1 PPDLRSAMDDDP
13 RLARPAALGGERRP
27 GLELAHEVVRRGRGV
42 GASRRDPAP
51 GAGEATRALA
61 ERLRDGEDLE
71 ALGQLL
77 ERIEPYAYAQPGALD
92 DSLEAAKDREP
103 CGGQLVGRVRAD
115 DRPDERGRRHGYPP
129 AMHDAAALELAKRA
143 AFRGGRVALA
153 KLGDPGYL
161 TWKGQRDVVTG
172 ATLEVQQAIVSVLQN
187 ECPDDAILVEEGP
200 EDEPLAVDAERL
212 WIVDPICGTLS
223 FAQGIPFFA
232 VSIALRVEGVLRVG
246 VVYDPVRDE
255 TFAARIGEPA
265 TLNGRPITVMNTAL
279 GPEFWEQAWVA
290 TDLPLS
296 GPERDTALRI
306 FGLFAK
312 EVMAQYI
319 W

>member
-1 PPDLRSAMDDDP
+1 MDDDL
-13 RLARPAALGGERRP
+13 RLARPAALGGERRS

-42 GASRRDPAP
+42 GASRRDHAR
-51 GAGEATRALA
+51 EARERLRALA
-61 ERLRDGEDLE
+61 GLLRADGDRG
-71 ALGQLL
+71 ALGEVL

-92 DSLEAAKDREP
+92 DSLEAAKDPNP
-103 CGGQLVGRVRAD
+103 CGGQLVARVRAD

-129 AMHDAAALELAKRA
+129 AMDDAAALELAKRA

-212 WIVDPICGTLS
+212 WIVDPICGTLNAKPWDVAAACVILPS
-223 FAQGIPFFA
+223 AGGLITDADGGSWLHSDGSYVAANPASHQW
-232 VSIALRVEGVLRVG
+232 ALRGIKGVQEHER
-246 VVYDPVRDE
+246 
-255 TFAARIGEPA
+255 AR
-265 TLNGRPITVMNTAL
+265 N
-279 GPEFWEQAWVA
+279 
-290 TDLPLS
+290 
-296 GPERDTALRI
+296 
-306 FGLFAK
+306 
-312 EVMAQYI
+312 
-319 W
+319 

>member
-1 PPDLRSAMDDDP
+1 MD
-13 RLARPAALGGERRP
+13 
-27 GLELAHEVVRRGRGV
+27 
-42 GASRRDPAP
+42 
-51 GAGEATRALA
+51 
-61 ERLRDGEDLE
+61 
-71 ALGQLL
+71 
-77 ERIEPYAYAQPGALD
+77 
-92 DSLEAAKDREP
+92 
-103 CGGQLVGRVRAD
+103 
-115 DRPDERGRRHGYPP
+115 
-129 AMHDAAALELAKRA
+129 DAAALELAKRA

-246 VVYDPVRDE
+246 VVYDPIRDE
-255 TFAARIGEPA
+255 TFAATLGAPA
-265 TLNGRPITVMNTAL
+265 TLNNRPITAA
-279 GPEFWEQAWVA
+279 EQAELRA
-290 TDLPLS
+290 TFDAICATLNTSPTGFLHAAHDRATFDDS
-296 GPERDTALRI
+296 TEERLAFFEQMSRRGGSTRTGRSTRSPGTSPPPASSCRRP
-306 FGLFAK
+306 A
-312 EVMAQYI
+312 A
-319 W
+319 

>member
-1 PPDLRSAMDDDP
+1 MD
-13 RLARPAALGGERRP
+13 
-27 GLELAHEVVRRGRGV
+27 
-42 GASRRDPAP
+42 
-51 GAGEATRALA
+51 
-61 ERLRDGEDLE
+61 
-71 ALGQLL
+71 
-77 ERIEPYAYAQPGALD
+77 
-92 DSLEAAKDREP
+92 
-103 CGGQLVGRVRAD
+103 
-115 DRPDERGRRHGYPP
+115 
-129 AMHDAAALELAKRA
+129 DAAALELAKRA

-223 FAQGIPFFA
+223 FAQGVPFFA

-246 VVYDPVRDE
+246 VVYDPIRDE
-255 TFAARIGEPA
+255 TFAATLGAPA
-265 TLNGRPITVMNTAL
+265 TLNNRPITVLNTAL

-290 TDLPLS
+290 TDLPPS
-296 GPERDTALRI
+296 GPRREIALRI
-306 FGLFAK
+306 FDVFAREVLQQYVWGSPALALCYVAAGRIHAYWTLDAKPWDVAAACVILPSAGGLITDADGGSWLHSDGSYVAANPASHQWALRGIK
-312 EVMAQYI
+312 GVQEHERARS
-319 W
+319 